1 MGRFCVIGVG
11 NFGFHLARTLYELGH
26 EVVVVDNDRAR
37 LQRAQEFVSFGL
49 IADAADKE
57 FLEKQGFAEMN
68 AVVVATGERTHL
80 ATLITL
86 YLKEIGCRHIVV
98 KAINDDHG
106 KILRKVG
113 ATEII
118 FPEKDM
124 AVKTAR
130 SLASPNIIDYLP
142 MAEDYSISEV
152 AAPKSFIGKTLIELD
167 LRKRFGVLVIGV
179 KDVITDQF
187 NLLPEAQYVIK
198 DSDLMVM
205 LGKIDDLARATGS

>member
-37 LQRAQEFVSFGL
+37 LQRAQEFASYGL
-49 IADAADKE
+49 MADAADKE
-57 FLEKQGFAEMN
+57 FLEKQGFAEMT

-86 YLKEIGCRHIVV
+86 YLKEIGCRRIVV

-152 AAPKSFIGKTLIELD
+152 APSKNLIGKSLVELD

-187 NLLPEAQYVIK
+187 RLLPEASYVIK
-198 DSDLMVM
+198 DSDLLVM
-205 LGKIDDLARATGS
+205 LGKIDDLARASG

>member
-11 NFGFHLARTLYELGH
+11 NFGYHLARTLYELGH
-26 EVVVVDNDRAR
+26 EVVVVDNDRTR
-37 LQRAQEFVSFGL
+37 LQRAQEFASYGL
-49 IADAADKE
+49 MADAADKE

-86 YLKEIGCRHIVV
+86 YLKEIGCRRIVV

-113 ATEII
+113 AGEVI

-130 SLASPNIIDYLP
+130 SLASPNIIDFLP
-142 MAEDYSISEV
+142 MAEDYSISEL
-152 AAPKSFIGKTLIELD
+152 AAPKSYIGKSLIELD

-187 NLLPEAQYVIK
+187 SLLPEAGYVIK
-198 DSDLMVM
+198 DSDLLVV
-205 LGKIDDLARATGS
+205 LGKIDDLARAAD

>member
-37 LQRAQEFVSFGL
+37 LQRAQEFASYGL
-49 IADAADKE
+49 MADAADKE

-86 YLKEIGCRHIVV
+86 YLKEIGCRHVVV